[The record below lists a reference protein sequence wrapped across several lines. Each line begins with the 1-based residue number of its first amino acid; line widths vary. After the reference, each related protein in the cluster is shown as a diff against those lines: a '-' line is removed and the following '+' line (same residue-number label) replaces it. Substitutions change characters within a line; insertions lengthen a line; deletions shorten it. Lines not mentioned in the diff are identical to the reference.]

1 MGGASGR
8 LLASAGILVAAAVTA
23 FLSLLPWLAER
34 TAAIPSPDALS
45 LAAAYDPWQARFPYL
60 TGRMWEFDLDRHDP
74 QAAFT
79 AYALSLRR
87 NPLDGLAWLDLARTA
102 EETGRQEVAGRALG
116 NALRVSPRDPAVHWE
131 VASARLRRGEAVEG
145 LETLQRYLRLLPDQQ
160 ERVYAY
166 AWALSGDPASFFQH
180 LVPDR
185 PDYLTRALRF
195 FMGRGLYEEARL
207 AWDRL
212 RAQPSPVAKQDALD
226 YIGFLLAQRRWS
238 EGREAWSDLLRAL
251 KIPDSLDSAEAVWNG
266 GFELPLLKGGLD
278 WRFEP
283 LAGAQVRI
291 DEDYKRA
298 GNRALRFRFDGKQ
311 NYDFRHVSQIV
322 LLRPGTVYR
331 LKGYLRADGLTT
343 SNGLFL
349 EVAGMGCEGLRA
361 ATPPVTGTQFWSE
374 VKTEFLVPAGCEAGT
389 LRVRRE
395 PSRKIDNRF
404 GGTAWVDG
412 VSLRPVPASER
423 SGG

>member
-1 MGGASGR
+1 MGGVAGR
-8 LLASAGILVAAAVTA
+8 LLASAGIVVAAAVA
-23 FLSLLPWLAER
+23 VLLSFLPWLAER
-34 TAAIPSPDALS
+34 TTAIPSADALS
-45 LAAAYDPWQARFPYL
+45 LAATYDPWQARYPYL

-74 QAAFT
+74 QAAFG
-79 AYALSLRR
+79 AYARTLQL

-102 EETGRQEVAGRALG
+102 EETGRDEIAARALS

-145 LETLQRYLRLLPDQQ
+145 LETFQRYLRLLPDQQ
-160 ERVYAY
+160 DRVYAF
-166 AWALSGDPASFFQH
+166 AWALSGDAAFFLQH

-195 FMGRGLYEEARL
+195 FIGRGLREEARL

-226 YIGFLLAQRRWS
+226 YLAFLLSQRRWS
-238 EGREAWSDLLRAL
+238 EGREVWSDLLRAL
-251 KIPDSLDSAEAVWNG
+251 KIPESSDSAEAVWNG
-266 GFELPLLKGGLD
+266 SFELPLLKGGFD
-278 WRFEP
+278 WRFDA
-283 LAGAQVRI
+283 LAGTQTRI
-291 DEDYKRA
+291 DEDYKRV
-298 GNRALRFRFDGKQ
+298 GSRALRLRFDGKQ
-311 NYDFRHVSQIV
+311 NYDFHHVSQPV

-331 LKGYLRADGLTT
+331 LKGYLRTDGLTT

-349 EVAGMGCEGLRA
+349 EVTGFGCEGLRA
-361 ATPPVTGTQFWSE
+361 ATPAATGTQFWSE
-374 VKTEFLVPAGCEAGT
+374 VKTEFLVPAGCEAGI
-389 LRVRRE
+389 LRLRRE

-412 VSLRPVPASER
+412 VSLRPASAA